1 MISVDGDH
9 GVVVLRPSQKEID
22 EFLERRR
29 SLESRRG
36 VFLQECHLPAR
47 TPDGAT
53 LEVGTNIES
62 LRDFDTFD
70 ITQTDGVGL
79 LRTEFLYMERS
90 QFPSEE
96 EQYRLYRLALERLDN
111 RPATIRLLDIGGDK
125 QLPYFQVPHETNPAL
140 GWRGIRITLQWRD
153 LMRIQLRAL
162 LRASVAGDLRILLP
176 MVTSLDEV
184 YQIHQIFDE
193 VRAELAAQGYQT
205 DPEIPVGSMIEVP
218 SLLLQLDPLAEAVD
232 FLSVGTNDLVQY
244 LLAVDRDNSWVS
256 HLYDPHHPAVLAAL
270 ERIAVAARKAGK
282 PASVCGDA
290 ASDPLM
296 AVLLLGLGYQAL
308 SVAPQFVAEIKYAV
322 RRTRLEDARAFAT
335 ELLGQRSA
343 SGVRA
348 VMERMRKK
356 LYDRADPPRAS

>member
-1 MISVDGDH
+1 
-9 GVVVLRPSQKEID
+9 
-22 EFLERRR
+22 
-29 SLESRRG
+29 
-36 VFLQECHLPAR
+36 
-47 TPDGAT
+47 
-53 LEVGTNIES
+53 
-62 LRDFDTFD
+62 
-70 ITQTDGVGL
+70 
-79 LRTEFLYMERS
+79 
-90 QFPSEE
+90 
-96 EQYRLYRLALERLDN
+96 
-111 RPATIRLLDIGGDK
+111 
-125 QLPYFQVPHETNPAL
+125 
-140 GWRGIRITLQWRD
+140 
-153 LMRIQLRAL
+153 
-162 LRASVAGDLRILLP
+162 
-176 MVTSLDEV
+176 
-184 YQIHQIFDE
+184 
-193 VRAELAAQGYQT
+193 
-205 DPEIPVGSMIEVP
+205 MIEVP

-322 RRTRLEDARAFAT
+322 RRTRLEDARAYAA